1 MGALILAHRGRLGP
15 KHPENSL
22 AGLRALPRGVDGVEI
37 DVQRSK
43 DGAYVLYH
51 DAALPDG
58 TPVNELSAKAL
69 SRRRLSNGEPLPT
82 LEAYLRALPRG
93 LVFLDLKETC
103 APVEV
108 AELALGIL
116 PVERLFFSSFWHPGI
131 RELGNRFPE
140 LRRGVT
146 LEARLVDPA
155 AAMTDA
161 GASVLVLPGSCV
173 DLATAQ
179 SVRGVG
185 GEVWCWAIED
195 RRSLT
200 KIGVSGLIVD

>member
-1 MGALILAHRGRLGP
+1 MKALILAHRGRRGP
-15 KHPENSL
+15 KQPENSL
-22 AGLRALPRGVDGVEI
+22 AGLRALPRVDGVEI

-58 TPVNELSAKAL
+58 TPINALSAKAL
-69 SRRRLSNGEPLPT
+69 AQRKLSNGEPLPT
-82 LEAYLRALPRG
+82 LEAYLRAVPKG

-108 AELALGIL
+108 AELALRIL
-116 PVERLFFSSFWHPGI
+116 PPERLFFSSFWHPGI
-131 RELGNRFPE
+131 RELGNRHPQ

-155 AAMTDA
+155 AAMSGA

-173 DLATAQ
+173 DLATVE
-179 SVRGVG
+179 SVRRAG
-185 GEVWCWAIED
+185 GEVWCWAARD
-195 RRSLT
+195 PRSLE
-200 KIGVSGLIVD
+200 KIGVRGLIVD